1 MSILDIYEIKQSFD
15 NARDYTGELNYPNAT
30 INDCL
35 KILKNELSAKTLDM
49 DSIARTVKI
58 LDSHLDTSYH
68 WWRFYRL
75 NEKLNELFNLNIT
88 LRRMP

>member
-49 DSIARTVKI
+49 DSIC
-58 LDSHLDTSYH
+58 LLYTSPSP
-68 WWRFYRL
+68 RDNR
-75 NEKLNELFNLNIT
+75 
-88 LRRMP
+88 